1 MKLPA
6 SEIVWWS
13 LLAGIGAV
21 GLTTIVRNAPV
32 VRGWVQ
38 EAKKPW
44 ACNDCMPL
52 YTVAAML
59 AIPIYQTGNWGY
71 AAAYL
76 PGYAVANVA
85 LKRLHRPPPGPPNIP
100 KEFLS

>member
-1 MKLPA
+1 
-6 SEIVWWS
+6 
-13 LLAGIGAV
+13 
-21 GLTTIVRNAPV
+21 
-32 VRGWVQ
+32 
-38 EAKKPW
+38 
-44 ACNDCMPL
+44 
-52 YTVAAML
+52 ML

-85 LKRLHRPPPGPPNIP
+85 LKRMSRPPGPPNIP

>member
-1 MKLPA
+1 MRVPVTEL
-6 SEIVWWS
+6 VWWS
-13 LLAGIGAV
+13 LLAGVGAV

-44 ACNDCMPL
+44 ACNECMPL

-85 LKRLHRPPPGPPNIP
+85 LKRMSRPPGPPNIP